1 MVKGKLAKSR
11 RGQARHR
18 HQRTKPRHRRGQAPA
33 LSLRLWKVSGHAK
46 LTQTA
51 PEAYRTRRKESSK
64 IGIRE
69 AAVNHRLGVARL
81 VA

>member
-1 MVKGKLAKSR
+1 MVKGKLAKPK
-11 RGQARHR
+11 
-18 HQRTKPRHRRGQAPA
+18 RTKPRHRRGQAPA
-33 LSLRLWKVSGHAK
+33 LSLRLWKVSGGHAK

-69 AAVNHRLGVARL
+69 AAAIVV
-81 VA
+81 